1 MPSGWCSWI
10 QASLPGSRR
19 GTHGLLSP
27 HASRPAATPF
37 PHYLE
42 PMLKDRITTGLG
54 FFITLL
60 LVWLPGG
67 LIDQGRQAAAPIQP
81 FTSLLDR

>member
-1 MPSGWCSWI
+1 
-10 QASLPGSRR
+10 
-19 GTHGLLSP
+19 
-27 HASRPAATPF
+27 
-37 PHYLE
+37 
-42 PMLKDRITTGLG
+42 MLKDRITTGLG